1 MISFQSSKL
10 FLFRLQLV
18 QLRRRNLQHAV
29 GIHRFE
35 CPPSRPQS
43 SPAKS
48 FSFEFDAK
56 LYVKRM
62 VSKWIAKSD
71 VEIIKRDVEM
81 EEA

>member
-1 MISFQSSKL
+1 MS
-10 FLFRLQLV
+10 R
-18 QLRRRNLQHAV
+18 
-29 GIHRFE
+29 
-35 CPPSRPQS
+35 CTPRPQS
-43 SPAKS
+43 SSAKS